1 MAMKLTIEE
10 LKETTDENEDF
21 ILKNKNILERMAIV
35 TLIEQ
40 MRGDIDPESRIK
52 AATTI
57 LAALGKDKGQKAQEL
72 SPQTNTQINVF
83 MPQMAEALKGLQGVV
98 KALTPP
104 EEAQDDSV

>member
-1 MAMKLTIEE
+1 MKMTIEE
-10 LKETTDENEDF
+10 LSDIQGEDEDF
-21 ILKNKNILERMAIV
+21 LSKNKNILEKMAVV

-57 LAALGKDKGQKAQEL
+57 LAALGKDKGQRPPEL
-72 SPQTNTQINVF
+72 PQQNNTQINVF

-98 KALTPP
+98 KALTPA
-104 EEAQDDSV
+104 EEPHNDSV

>member
-1 MAMKLTIEE
+1 MKLTVED
-10 LKETTDENEDF
+10 LSETTEDDEDF
-21 ILKNKNILERMAIV
+21 ISKNKNVLERMAIV

-57 LAALGKDKGQKAQEL
+57 LAALGKDKGQKTDEL
-72 SPQTNTQINVF
+72 PQQSNTQINVF

-104 EEAQDDSV
+104 EERQDDPI